1 MIRLEAVVIAVFGAL
16 LGVALGLGYGAALVQ
31 ALKSQGITET
41 AFPVTQLIAYL
52 VVGVL
57 AGVTAA
63 WWPARRA
70 SRLNVLSAIASE

>member
-1 MIRLEAVVIAVFGAL
+1 MVRLEAVVIALFGAL
-16 LGVALGLGYGAALVQ
+16 LGVALGIGYGSALVQ
-31 ALKSQGITET
+31 ALHSQGIDQT
-41 AFPVTQLIAYL
+41 AIPVAQLIGYL

-70 SRLNVLSAIASE
+70 GRLNVLSAIATD